1 MAWPVRSLP
10 VFQNWD
16 CHSCTH
22 CCRDY
27 SVFVT
32 DEERQRITAQGWD
45 SDADMGDLPLF
56 VRHGRWWRRRYRLNQ
71 TTDGRC
77 VFLNADGRCRI
88 HARFGSEAKPLAC
101 RLYPFML
108 VPAGDHWRVGLRYA
122 CPSAA
127 ANDGRPLAEHQQ
139 ELMRYGGELYQ
150 QLGGDG
156 SPYRPPPLQGW
167 QRVEWPDLFLFVKAL
182 SSLLQNTEDRIERRL
197 RKCLALA
204 AVCRQAHFEKVQGP
218 RLAEFLNLL
227 GETLEAEV
235 PVDADELPP
244 PGWVGRV
251 LFRQVLAPYARKDI
265 GEDRG
270 LAARGRLALFG
281 AACRFA
287 WGSGAVPRVHGLLP
301 ETTFERLE
309 QPMGPLRAESEQQL
323 ERYYRVKVS
332 SLQFCGPTNFGF
344 SFWDGVESLALTLP
358 VILWLSR
365 AFADRPREAAV
376 TQALRIVDDNFG
388 FNPLLDGRRQ
398 RSVVSIL
405 ARRGELARLI
415 AWYSR

>member
-27 SVFVT
+27 YVFVT
-32 DEERQRITAQGWD
+32 DEERQRITSQGWD
-45 SDADMGDLPLF
+45 TDADIGDLPLF

-71 TTDGRC
+71 TTDGKC
-77 VFLNADGRCRI
+77 VFLNDDGRCRI
-88 HARFGSEAKPLAC
+88 HARFGGEAKPLAC

-108 VPAGDHWRVGLRYA
+108 VPAGDHWRVSLRYA

-127 ANDGRPLAEHQQ
+127 ANDGRPLTEYQQ
-139 ELMRYGGELYQ
+139 ELMRYGAEPVQ
-150 QLGGDG
+150 QPASDG
-156 SPYRPPPLQGW
+156 SLSGPPRLQGW
-167 QRVEWPDLFLFVKAL
+167 QRVDWPDLFLFVRAL
-182 SSLLQNTEDRIERRL
+182 SSLLKNTDDRIERRL

-204 AVCRQAHFEKVQGP
+204 TLCGQARFEKVQGA
-218 RLAEFLNLL
+218 RLAEFVNLL
-227 GETLEAEV
+227 GETIEAEV
-235 PVDADELPP
+235 PVAAAELPP

-251 LFRQVLAPYARKDI
+251 LFRQILAPYARKDI
-265 GEDRG
+265 GQDRG

-287 WGSGAVPRVHGLLP
+287 WGSGTVPRVHGLLP

-309 QPMGPLRAESEQQL
+309 QPAGPLPAESEQQL
-323 ERYYRVKVS
+323 ERYYRVKVN
-332 SLQFCGPTNFGF
+332 SLQFCGPTNFRF
-344 SFWDGVESLALTLP
+344 SFWDGLESLALTFP

-365 AFADRPREAAV
+365 AFSNLPREAAV
-376 TQALRIVDDNFG
+376 TLALRIVDDNFG

-398 RSVVSIL
+398 RWVVSIL
-405 ARRGELARLI
+405 ARRGELGRLI
-415 AWYSR
+415 AWYTR